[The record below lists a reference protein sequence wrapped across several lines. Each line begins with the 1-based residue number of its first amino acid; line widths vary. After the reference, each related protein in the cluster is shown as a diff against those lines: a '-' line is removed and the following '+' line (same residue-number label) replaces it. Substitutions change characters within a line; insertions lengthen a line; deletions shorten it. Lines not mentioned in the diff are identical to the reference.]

1 MANICA
7 NMKRCFSPPALRAYF
22 AEFFSTFLFVFIAVG
37 STISARK
44 SCVSL
49 QPTFRMSCELLCFV
63 GLIRDFAL

>member
-1 MANICA
+1 
-7 NMKRCFSPPALRAYF
+7 
-22 AEFFSTFLFVFIAVG
+22 VFIAVG